1 VSRVVVWQNI
11 KIYVLAYVIM
21 LTGALVSTG
30 LQLVGDQFPIGHPI
44 SILAA
49 NLSGMT
55 IGGLFMVMGFIR
67 DGRIDKE
74 RKRADAAQARAE
86 TAEAKV
92 QTAEARAEAA
102 EAKVEQ
108 ERERTAA
115 AEAKA
120 EQERERT
127 AAAEARAERL
137 MDRYEAVTEALIRRL
152 EGWNGDDAQG

>member
-1 VSRVVVWQNI
+1 MWQNI
-11 KIYVLAYVIM
+11 KIYVLAYAIM

-30 LQLVGDQFPIGHPI
+30 LQLVGDQFPIGHPVG
-44 SILAA
+44 ILAA

-74 RKRADAAQARAE
+74 RKRADAA
-86 TAEAKV
+86 
-92 QTAEARAEAA
+92 EARAQEATIKA
-102 EAKVEQ
+102 ATATAQ
-108 ERERTAA
+108 LERER
-115 AEAKA
+115 
-120 EQERERT
+120 EQANAQLQLERERA

-152 EGWNGDDAQG
+152 EQQNGDGAKE